1 MRVKVDKVY
10 TGEEILL
17 GYGLTIWEVS
27 LQDFDLTTLHHDLRM
42 WEWEGNQPQG
52 ELRLAMGYTSP
63 DSIYAFKNEFKS
75 LKDDILDQLYETGS
89 EHIKQHWNKGL
100 EYYKNNSIMDCTIYK
115 DLPGFS
121 MVPHVDHGHIMFQL
135 LINLTE
141 NDTGTAFH
149 NPSTF
154 SWHLLPTVFTGPV
167 WGALMERLYG
177 KDFFEKLSG
186 SEIISNKYT
195 DTPVYKSTGEQ
206 GKGIVFVNTP
216 NSAHS
221 ITDIT
226 KDRYVIY
233 ATIGF

>member
-10 TGEEILL
+10 VGEEILF
-17 GYGLTIWEVS
+17 GYRLAIWEVS
-27 LQDFDLTTLHHDLRM
+27 LQDFDLTTLDHDLRM
-42 WEWEGNQPQG
+42 MEWYGNQPQG
-52 ELRLAMGYTSP
+52 KLRLAMSYPPP
-63 DSIYAFKNEFKS
+63 DSIHAFKNELES
-75 LKDDILDQLYETGS
+75 LKDDILDQLYETGN
-89 EHIKQHWNKGL
+89 EHIEQNWYRGL
-100 EYYKNNSIMDCTIYK
+100 EYYKNNTKMNLNIYK

-121 MVPHVDHGHIMFQL
+121 MEPHIDNGHIMFQL

-149 NPSTF
+149 NLSTF
-154 SWHLLPTVFTGPV
+154 FLP
-167 WGALMERLYG
+167 A
-177 KDFFEKLSG
+177 KS
-186 SEIISNKYT
+186 T
-195 DTPVYKSTGEQ
+195 DTPVYKATGNQ
-206 GKGIVFVNTP
+206 GKGIIFINNP